1 MKRAV
6 LIVEDGHEYI
16 DRAEQFLSGD
26 FEFTRAGHGEEALQ
40 LLRESA
46 YEMVYLDM
54 NFNRVGAHHL
64 LGPWDELTARFGG
77 DKEQARSFL
86 ECHQGVYVLSAI
98 REAGHGLPVLIS
110 YDFSSEPK
118 RWSHLSSRYGPIAY
132 LSDNEGP
139 DEVRK
144 ALFAL
149 CSDPGSDGAV

>member
-1 MKRAV
+1 MKRTV

-16 DRAEQFLSGD
+16 DRAEQFLSED
-26 FEFTRAGHGEEALQ
+26 FEFTRAGNGEAALQ
-40 LLRESA
+40 LLQETP

-54 NFNRVGAHHL
+54 NFNRVGTQHL

-86 ECHQGVYVLSAI
+86 EAHQGVYVLSAI
-98 REAGHGLPVLIS
+98 REAGHNLPVLVS

-118 RWSHLSSRYGPIAY
+118 RWIHLKNRYGPIAY

-144 ALFAL
+144 ALIAM
-149 CSDPGSDGAV
+149 CDEPESV